1 VEFRVDD
8 LYLGLALTVVASGAV
23 SAFLWARHTR
33 RRVPV
38 LYATVIGGALL
49 MLSLVQ
55 SLPEP
60 NSQSL
65 DVVRA
70 IGGRAESLTPPPV
83 VRGERPSAPPARMTV
98 VPVPTTTPIA
108 PVAPPIVQAHTIP
121 APAALVPTTN
131 AAPPVVTAAPATTT
145 TAERR
150 RRSDDD

>member
-38 LYATVIGGALL
+38 LYATVIGGA
-49 MLSLVQ
+49 
-55 SLPEP
+55 
-60 NSQSL
+60 
-65 DVVRA
+65 
-70 IGGRAESLTPPPV
+70 
-83 VRGERPSAPPARMTV
+83 GERPSAPPARMTV